1 MNPRRSLIELD
12 RIERVYPGS
21 PPVAALRPASLSISS
36 GDYVAV
42 VGPSGS
48 GKSTLLNVLGL
59 LDMPTGGRYWLDGFD
74 TGSLAPRGRAAL
86 RGSRIGFVFQ
96 AFHLM
101 DHRSVLENVA
111 LTGTYSHLSRSRRHA
126 AAREAIDRVGLT
138 HRVDFL
144 PSHLS
149 GGERQRVAIARAL
162 AGSPK
167 VLLCDEPT
175 GNLDS
180 HRAAEIIDLFEA
192 MHADGLA
199 VVVVTHDEDVA
210 ARASRRLHVRDG
222 QVTVSDDVRRP
233 PDDGVP
239 TWPLPP
245 EVVGS

>member
-1 MNPRRSLIELD
+1 MNPQRSLIELD
-12 RIERVYPGS
+12 RIERIYPGS
-21 PPVAALRPASLSISS
+21 PPVEALRPATLAISS

-59 LDMPTGGRYWLDGFD
+59 LDVPTSGRYWLDGFD
-74 TGSLAPRGRAAL
+74 TGRLAPRQRAAL

-126 AAREAIDRVGLT
+126 AARDAIDRVGLT

-144 PSHLS
+144 PSRLS

-199 VVVVTHDEDVA
+199 VVVVTHDEGLA
-210 ARASRRLHVRDG
+210 ARAHRRLHVHDG
-222 QVTVSDDVRRP
+222 EVTVSDDATHPR
-233 PDDGVP
+233 DDGAP
-239 TWPLPP
+239 TGRRAP
-245 EVVGS
+245 EVIRP